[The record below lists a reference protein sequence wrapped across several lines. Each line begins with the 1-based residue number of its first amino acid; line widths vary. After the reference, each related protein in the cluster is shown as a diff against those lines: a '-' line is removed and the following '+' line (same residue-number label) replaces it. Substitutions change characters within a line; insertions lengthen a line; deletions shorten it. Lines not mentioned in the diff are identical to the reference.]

1 LLIHN
6 KLYYKAR
13 KINNMISL
21 KIAIA
26 IIISAIILAS
36 VYTLFVSSIFQGY
49 FVNYTSN
56 SYQSSND
63 STTVKVSNLQI
74 EQLKQKGISIYAV
87 SKRASAALAI
97 ALSDPNVN
105 EKLNSII
112 YDIGKGVDV
121 SIIGVQPIELSTN
134 TKIAGEEGKPIHHE
148 LLGYV
153 LQPIINSIKP
163 NVNDEMYNS
172 GKYGEV
178 VMSITYSRVD
188 GNVYIIDKLDSI
200 VGKEY
205 EIRQEVWRIISD
217 INEGK
222 IINIMKEER
231 LMKQKID
238 YDTIYM
244 YTNVFMPNDVIIDV
258 NKVLVW
264 KNYSNMPHNVV
275 GIYRYLDGTEDE
287 YINSITLNVG
297 DSWYLRFDRKGIFE
311 YYCTYHADEGMRGKI
326 IIN

>member
-1 LLIHN
+1 MI
-6 KLYYKAR
+6 
-13 KINNMISL
+13 NMISL
-21 KIAIA
+21 KITI
-26 IIISAIILAS
+26 IIISAIILVS
-36 VYTLFVSSIFQGY
+36 VYMLLFVSSKFQGY
-49 FVNYTSN
+49 FIDDTSN

-63 STTVKVSNLQI
+63 SITVNNLHI
-74 EQLKQKGISIYAV
+74 EQLDQKGISIYAV
-87 SKRASAALAI
+87 SKRALAALAI

-105 EKLNSII
+105 EKLNSVIH
-112 YDIGKGVDV
+112 DIGKGVDV

-134 TKIAGEEGKPIHHE
+134 TKIGGGEESKPIHHE

-153 LQPIINSIKP
+153 LQPLINNIKP
-163 NVNDEMYNS
+163 KVNDEMYNS
-172 GKYGEV
+172 VRYGEV
-178 VMSITYSRVD
+178 VMSVTYSRVD
-188 GNVYIIDKLDSI
+188 GNEYTIDKLDSI

-205 EIRQEVWRIISD
+205 EVKQDVWRIISD

-231 LMKQKID
+231 LVKQKID

-244 YTNVFMPNDVIIDV
+244 YTNIFMPNNVIVDV

-275 GIYRYLDGTEDE
+275 GIYRYLDSTEDSKDE
-287 YINSITLNVG
+287 YINSITLNPG
-297 DSWYLRFDRKGIFE
+297 DSWSLRFDKKGVFE

-326 IIN
+326 LIN